1 MNRLQKDKLLQ
12 ANELIF
18 EGNEILLNG
27 DVDRAEQ
34 IYQELS
40 EIYKELP
47 TLVKST
53 VFKFALELRKNIHN
67 KKDRGLV
74 KIDSDKKFK
83 MYNGRI
89 ITDLFHLVYVLDTIS
104 DEELQWY
111 INSDRNEFHDWI
123 NNQLGETELATMLNG
138 MTNKREIK
146 LVIMRYLVL
155 GRLQGGDT
163 Y

>member
-1 MNRLQKDKLLQ
+1 
-12 ANELIF
+12 
-18 EGNEILLNG
+18 
-27 DVDRAEQ
+27 
-34 IYQELS
+34 
-40 EIYKELP
+40 
-47 TLVKST
+47 
-53 VFKFALELRKNIHN
+53 
-67 KKDRGLV
+67 
-74 KIDSDKKFK
+74 